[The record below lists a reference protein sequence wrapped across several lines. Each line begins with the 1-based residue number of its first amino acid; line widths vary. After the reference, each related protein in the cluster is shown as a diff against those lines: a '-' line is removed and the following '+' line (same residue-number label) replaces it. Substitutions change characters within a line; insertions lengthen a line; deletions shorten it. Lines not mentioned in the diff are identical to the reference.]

1 MASLVVV
8 SQSFTIERDV
18 EFEIVRPEWHWVGV
32 NLIFFLLMDSYCI
45 FPCLAWYVGYR
56 VESGFM

>member
-18 EFEIVRPEWHWVGV
+18 EFEIVRPEWHWVIGLRV
-32 NLIFFLLMDSYCI
+32 VSWGKWVIGLRVVSFM
-45 FPCLAWYVGYR
+45 VGR
-56 VESGFM
+56 WW